1 MAVMLSIGAVI
12 LLAYIG
18 FKLNKNS
25 EVVEEE
31 VETSNIQY

>member
-1 MAVMLSIGAVI
+1 MAVILSIGAII

-25 EVVEEE
+25 EVVGE
-31 VETSNIQY
+31 VETINIKY